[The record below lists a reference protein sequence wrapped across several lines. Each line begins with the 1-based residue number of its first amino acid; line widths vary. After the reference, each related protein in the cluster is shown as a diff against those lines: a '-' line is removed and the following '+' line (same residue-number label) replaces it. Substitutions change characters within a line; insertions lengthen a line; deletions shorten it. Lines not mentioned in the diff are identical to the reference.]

1 MSPSPAPDAPD
12 APDVLRLGPARL
24 TAGLDRMP
32 RLDAMAHHHTHGPMP
47 LYGPDALLSLLDRIA
62 LRGRGGAGFPFA
74 RKARAVLDAA
84 RRSDGARSAP
94 IAVVVNATEGEPAS
108 AKDAMLLTRAP
119 HLVLDGAA
127 LAAATFG
134 GGEIVLGTS
143 AGGAGEASLTAAVAE
158 HPLPVRTRVVGLPQ
172 RFVSGES
179 GALLRGLSGRPAI
192 PPPQKARAS
201 DGGPA
206 GLHGLPTLLS
216 NAETFAQLA
225 LAARLGPDAYA
236 VVGAP
241 EEPGTLLLTV
251 ARPDHPR
258 RLPVVVEVPTG
269 TRLGV
274 VLGACGLHPGQGVL
288 VGGYHGAWL
297 APRIAA
303 DAPLARDAL
312 AALGGALGAGAV
324 IALPPE
330 TCPLGEVARVAAW
343 LAGESSGQCGPCRLG
358 LPDLAGALAALVAG
372 DGGSALD
379 HARSTAAAVRG
390 RGACAHPDGTAG
402 FVLSALGVFADDL
415 TAHQR
420 GAGCGRRV
428 LGVLPLPGD
437 RAGGYGDGT
446 GPRDSEGAARPVVLR
461 VDWSRCDGH
470 GLCAG
475 LAPDLVSLGP
485 HGYPVLSDRAVPP
498 WLLGRARRAVSQCP
512 ALALR
517 LTGGRA

>member
-1 MSPSPAPDAPD
+1 MTTS

-24 TAGLDRMP
+24 TAGLDRLP
-32 RLDAMAHHHTHGPMP
+32 RLDALAHFHTHGPMP
-47 LYGPDALLSLLDRIA
+47 LYGPDALLELLGRIG

-74 RKARAVLDAA
+74 RKAKAVLDAA
-84 RRSDGARSAP
+84 ERLGGGARPAR
-94 IAVVVNATEGEPAS
+94 IAVVVNAAEGEPAC
-108 AKDAMLLTRAP
+108 AKDGMLLTRAP

-134 GGEIVLGTS
+134 GEEIVIGLAAGSIGETS
-143 AGGAGEASLTAAVAE
+143 MTAAVAE
-158 HPLPVRTRVVGLPQ
+158 HQLPVRTSVVALPE

-179 GALLRGLSGRPAI
+179 GALLRGLSGRPAV
-192 PPPQKARAS
+192 PPPVKARAS

-206 GLHGLPTLLS
+206 GLRGLPTLLS
-216 NAETFAQLA
+216 NAETYAQLA
-225 LAARLGPDAYA
+225 VAARLGPDAYS
-236 VVGAP
+236 VVGTP
-241 EEPGTLLLTV
+241 EEPGTVLLTV

-274 VLGACGLHPGQGVL
+274 VLGACGTAPGQGVL

-303 DAPLARDAL
+303 EAPLARDAL

-343 LAGESSGQCGPCRLG
+343 LAGESAGQCGPCRLG

-372 DGGSALD
+372 EGGAALESAR
-379 HARSTAAAVRG
+379 ATAAAVRG
-390 RGACAHPDGTAG
+390 RGACAHPDGTAR

-415 TAHQR
+415 AAHQR

-428 LGVLPLPGD
+428 LGVLPLPGGP
-437 RAGGYGDGT
+437 AGRGGGRREAAGADGE
-446 GPRDSEGAARPVVLR
+446 RQSVLE

-475 LAPDLVSLGP
+475 LAPELVSLGP
-485 HGYPVLSDRAVPP
+485 HGYPVLSDQPVPP
-498 WLLGRARRAVSQCP
+498 WLIDRARRAVSQCP

-517 LTGGRA
+517 LGTGRP